1 MNFFP
6 FLLLLLNVNSNG
18 VCCSPPAPP
27 VKCGTAG
34 CTVSNAYG
42 IFPDRSTCRAAAA
55 VFPSSEEELVVAV
68 AAGSRNKQKMRVVTR
83 WSHSIPKLVCPG
95 GEEGLIIST
104 QELKRVVSVDE
115 ESMRMSVESGAA
127 LWDIISAAA
136 EYKLALPHT
145 PYWKGL
151 TIGGIL
157 CTGAHGSSVFGKGSA
172 VHEYVVG
179 MRLVVPLRGGNAS
192 VVTLNSSH
200 ADLDAAKVSLGLL
213 GVISQVTLQLQPMF
227 KRSITNVKKDE
238 TDLEQS
244 IVEFG
249 RTHEFGDVTWYPGQR
264 KVIYRIDGR
273 VPVNQFGDGVN
284 DFIGFRQT
292 LTAGLAIT
300 RSAEELQ
307 ESTKDAKGKCMTAR
321 LQVGALQRIGSGFKN
336 NDLGFYKYPIVGYHN
351 KLQAAGSCLNS
362 IEDLLLMAC
371 PWDPRIK
378 GEFFHQTTMKIS
390 MTKISDFITDIKK
403 LRDLNPSG
411 LCGVEL
417 YNGIL
422 MRFVKAS
429 SAYLGANED
438 SVDLDF
444 TYYRS
449 KDPMV
454 PRLNEDMLEEIEQM
468 GLFKYGGTPH
478 WGKNRN
484 IAFQG
489 VLNKY
494 KKGGDFL
501 KAVKKY
507 DPDGLFSN
515 EWTDGVMGIGKE
527 EVVIDK
533 DGCALEGLCL
543 CAEDR
548 HCAPLKGYFC
558 RAGRVYIDARVCRY
572 EG

>member
-1 MNFFP
+1 M
-6 FLLLLLNVNSNG
+6 NG
-18 VCCSPPAPP
+18 VWCSPPAPP
-27 VKCGTAG
+27 VKCDTTG

-42 IFPDRSTCRAAAA
+42 IFPDRWTCSAAAA
-55 VFPSSEEELVVAV
+55 IFPSSEEELLEAV
-68 AAGSRNKQKMRVVTR
+68 ATGSRKKQKMRVVTR

-127 LWDIISAAA
+127 LGDIISAAA
-136 EYKLALPHT
+136 EYKLALPQT

-151 TIGGIL
+151 TIGGLIS
-157 CTGAHGSSVFGKGSA
+157 TGAHGSSLFGKGSA

-192 VVTLNSSH
+192 VVTFNSSH

-213 GVISQVTLQLQPMF
+213 GGISQVTLQLQAMF
-227 KRSITNVKKDE
+227 KRSITNVRRDE
-238 TDLEQS
+238 QDLEES
-244 IVEFG
+244 ITEFG
-249 RTHEFGDVTWYPGQR
+249 RTHEFGDLTWYPGQR
-264 KVIYRIDGR
+264 KIVYRIDDR
-273 VPVNQFGDGVN
+273 VPVNQSGDGVN

-300 RSAEELQ
+300 RLAEEMQ
-307 ESTKDAKGKCMTAR
+307 EATKDAKGKCMTAK
-321 LQVGALQRIGSGFKN
+321 LQVEALEIIGSGFKN
-336 NDLGFYKYPIVGYHN
+336 NDLGFVKYPIVGYQN

-362 IEDLLLMAC
+362 TEDLLLTAC

-378 GEFFHQTTMKIS
+378 GEFFHQTTMKIN
-390 MTKISDFITDIKK
+390 MTKISDFITDIKR

-411 LCGVEL
+411 SCGVEL

-454 PRLNEDMLEEIEQM
+454 PRLDEDMLEEIEQM

-489 VLNKY
+489 VLKKY
-494 KKGGDFL
+494 KKGEDFL
-501 KAVKKY
+501 KAMKKY
-507 DPDGLFSN
+507 DPEGLFSN
-515 EWTDGVMGIGKE
+515 EWTDGMLGIGKSKG
-527 EVVIDK
+527 VVIDK

-543 CAEDR
+543 CAGDR
-548 HCAPLKGYFC
+548 NCAPHKGYFC
-558 RAGRVYIDARVCRY
+558 RAGRVYVYARVCRY
-572 EG
+572 EV